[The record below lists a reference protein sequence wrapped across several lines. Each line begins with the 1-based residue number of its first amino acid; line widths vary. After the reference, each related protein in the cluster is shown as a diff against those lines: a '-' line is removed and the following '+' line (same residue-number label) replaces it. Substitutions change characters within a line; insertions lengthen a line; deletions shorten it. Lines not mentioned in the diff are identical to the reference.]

1 MTYLDACIAFESL
14 PCKEA
19 KGKQHFGANPYLLS
33 LGHIFQLT
41 SLLEKAGRGG
51 TSSKIGQ
58 GLPNSNLILEHME
71 ETASSFHFKQEC

>member
-1 MTYLDACIAFESL
+1 MPALLLS
-14 PCKEA
+14 
-19 KGKQHFGANPYLLS
+19 PYHVKKRKLNNTLGPYSLS